1 MAGIPQVITEDRASG
16 AQFIDGS
23 LKFDSSKKQYLKR
36 PFTGDGNRK
45 LWTWSGWL
53 KRTPGGLATI
63 FFLLVRKLQ
72 MMDIYSRFRIDS
84 DDSLNYRQWVNDLVL
99 TLTWCLV

>member
-23 LKFDSSKKQYLKR
+23 LKFDSSKGQYLKR
-36 PFTGDGNRK
+36 KPTIDGNRK

-53 KRTPGGLATI
+53 KRTPGALHDI
-63 FFLLVRKLQ
+63 FSALQ
-72 MMDIYSRFRIDS
+72 Q
-84 DDSLNYRQWVNDLVL
+84 LWLP
-99 TLTWCLV
+99 C